1 MPSMLLRIMS
11 ASAFIMAATSPESS
25 SLSVNISSVTEMVSF
40 SLTIGSTPLA
50 SIVSMQLR
58 WLRYCRR
65 VERLS
70 LVVSTCPQTMPYS
83 LKRS

>member
-1 MPSMLLRIMS
+1 MPSMLLRIIS
-11 ASAFIMAATSPESS
+11 ASACIMAATSPESS

-40 SLTIGSTPLA
+40 SLTIGITPLA
-50 SIVSMQLR
+50 SMTSMQLR

-70 LVVSTCPQTMPYS
+70 LVVSTCPQAMPYS

>member
-1 MPSMLLRIMS
+1 MLLRMMS

-25 SLSVNISSVTEMVSF
+25 SLSVNINSVTATVSF
-40 SLTIGSTPLA
+40 SLTIGTTPAA
-50 SIVSMQLR
+50 SIASMQLR

-70 LVVSTCPQTMPYS
+70 LVVSTCPQAMPYS

>member
-1 MPSMLLRIMS
+1 MPSILLKMMS
-11 ASAFIMAATSPESS
+11 ASAPIIAATRPESS
-25 SLSVNISSVTEMVSF
+25 SLSVNISSVTEIVSF
-40 SLTIGSTPLA
+40 SLTIGTTPA
-50 SIVSMQLR
+50 ESIASMQLR

-70 LVVSTCPQTMPYS
+70 LVVSTCPQAMPYS

>member
-1 MPSMLLRIMS
+1 
-11 ASAFIMAATSPESS
+11 MAATSPESS

-40 SLTIGSTPLA
+40 SLTIGITPLA
-50 SIVSMQLR
+50 SMISMQLR